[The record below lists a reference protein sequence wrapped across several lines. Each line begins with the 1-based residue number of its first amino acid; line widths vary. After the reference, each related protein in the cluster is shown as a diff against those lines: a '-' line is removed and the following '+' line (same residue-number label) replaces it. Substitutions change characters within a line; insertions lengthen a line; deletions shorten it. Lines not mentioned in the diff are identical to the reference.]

1 MNPPT
6 EEHERLRK
14 LFCTGA
20 IIGAMSCRTH
30 AAVRD
35 ALMTLDLATL
45 ERLARAF
52 PEPSGIKKTLPWD
65 SEGGS

>member
-1 MNPPT
+1 MNDDA
-6 EEHERLRK
+6 ERMRK

-20 IIGAMSCRTH
+20 IIGAMSSRTH

-45 ERLARAF
+45 ERIARAF
-52 PEPSGIKKTLPWD
+52 PEPSGIKMTLPWD
-65 SEGGS
+65 PQ